1 MVRKRVQVR
10 VDRKKAEL
18 KKPQNNQDPT
28 SEEIWG
34 VGGLAEQERMK
45 RPQTRWPEWQL
56 LEREEVRE

>member
-18 KKPQNNQDPT
+18 KKPQNNRDPT
-28 SEEIWG
+28 LDEIWG
-34 VGGLAEQERMK
+34 VGGLAERERMK

-56 LEREEVRE
+56 PEREEVRE